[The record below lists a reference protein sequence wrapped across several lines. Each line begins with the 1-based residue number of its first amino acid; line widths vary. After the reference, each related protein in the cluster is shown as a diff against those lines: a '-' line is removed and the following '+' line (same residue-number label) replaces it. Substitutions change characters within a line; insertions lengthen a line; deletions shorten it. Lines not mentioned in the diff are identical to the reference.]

1 LNSGVLTG
9 GRCKKLIQYLSEVF
23 SCNHSVELIG
33 YFVYNSKI
41 MPGPAKQ
48 LTPRQMKFAQLIV
61 YGVDGSPITKT
72 EAARRAGY
80 SDAPG
85 EGSKLTNP
93 NRYPLVCAYISNL
106 RDEVREKYNITF
118 EGHLEELGKI
128 RDSGKK
134 DNRNLAA
141 AATTEIARGKV
152 AGYYIDQKIV
162 RHGKIDDL
170 NLDQL
175 YERMKTIKQKN
186 EKVIEA
192 KKLLIS
198 TSESESKHK
207 DTLEKKSSLP
217 QKKSD
222 QDSTS

>member
-1 LNSGVLTG
+1 
-9 GRCKKLIQYLSEVF
+9 
-23 SCNHSVELIG
+23 
-33 YFVYNSKI
+33 

-48 LTPRQMKFAQLIV
+48 LTPMQMKFATLLV
-61 YGVDGSPITKT
+61 YGVEGLPVSKT
-72 EAARRAGY
+72 EAAKRAGY
-80 SDAPG
+80 SDAAN
-85 EGSKLTNP
+85 EGSKMTNP
-93 NRYPLVCAYISNL
+93 NKYPLVCAYISNL
-106 RDEVREKYNITF
+106 RDEVREKYGISY

-128 RDSGKK
+128 RDQGKK

-152 AGYYIDQKIV
+152 GGYYIDQKII

-192 KKLLIS
+192 KKLLAKG
-198 TSESESKHK
+198 TKE
-207 DTLEKKSSLP
+207 P
-217 QKKSD
+217 A
-222 QDSTS
+222 

>member
-1 LNSGVLTG
+1 
-9 GRCKKLIQYLSEVF
+9 
-23 SCNHSVELIG
+23 
-33 YFVYNSKI
+33 
-41 MPGPAKQ
+41 
-48 LTPRQMKFAQLIV
+48 MKFAQLIV
-61 YGVDGSPITKT
+61 YGVEGNPITKT

-93 NRYPLVCAYISNL
+93 NKYPLVCAFISNL
-106 RDEVREKYNITF
+106 RDEVREKYGISF

-152 AGYYIDQKIV
+152 AGYYIDQKII

-175 YERMKTIKQKN
+175 YERMKIIKEKNQK
-186 EKVIEA
+186 VLEA
-192 KKLLIS
+192 KKLLMSNEES
-198 TSESESKHK
+198 TSENKVK
-207 DTLEKKSSLP
+207 QVKKLP
-217 QKKSD
+217 PSPQTNG

>member
-1 LNSGVLTG
+1 
-9 GRCKKLIQYLSEVF
+9 
-23 SCNHSVELIG
+23 
-33 YFVYNSKI
+33 

-48 LTPRQMKFAQLIV
+48 LTPMQMKFATLLV
-61 YGVDGSPITKT
+61 YGVEGLPVSKT
-72 EAARRAGY
+72 EAAKRAGY
-80 SDAPG
+80 SDAAN
-85 EGSKLTNP
+85 EGSKMTNP
-93 NRYPLVCAYISNL
+93 NKYPLVCAYISNL
-106 RDEVREKYNITF
+106 RDEVREKYGISY

-128 RDSGKK
+128 RDQGKK

-152 AGYYIDQKIV
+152 GGYYIDQKII

-192 KKLLIS
+192 KKLL
-198 TSESESKHK
+198 SKGTK
-207 DTLEKKSSLP
+207 EPT
-217 QKKSD
+217 
-222 QDSTS
+222 